1 MSDLTTIARPY
12 AKAAFDFAVEKGEL
26 DQWSQMLSFA
36 AEVAQNN
43 DIHNLLSSS
52 LTAEKLAEVFIAV
65 CGEQFDEFG
74 QNLIKVMA
82 ENGRLMAFPD
92 VCKEFLL
99 LKQEHEKEIDVEV
112 TSAVELS
119 EEQRA
124 DISSKLEQRLAR
136 KVQLNC
142 SIDETLLS
150 GVIIRA
156 GDLVIDNSARGRLEP
171 PERCIAVLMGIGAC
185 NLIPLKLAI

>member
-12 AKAAFDFAVEKGEL
+12 AKAAFDFAVDKGEL
-26 DQWSQMLSFA
+26 DQWGQMLTFA
-36 AEVAQNN
+36 AEVAQN
-43 DIHNLLSSS
+43 DDVHNLLSSS
-52 LTAEKLAEVFIAV
+52 MTAEKLAEVFIV
-65 CGEQFDEFG
+65 ICGEQFDEFG

-92 VCKEFLL
+92 VCKQFLL

-119 EEQRA
+119 EEQRSS
-124 DISSKLEQRLAR
+124 IISKLELRLAR

-156 GDLVIDNSARGRLEP
+156 GDLVIDNSARSRLD
-171 PERCIAVLMGIGAC
+171 RLSDALQS
-185 NLIPLKLAI
+185 

>member
-26 DQWSQMLSFA
+26 DQWGQMLAFA
-36 AEVAQNN
+36 AEVAKN
-43 DIHNLLSSS
+43 DSIADLLSGSVS
-52 LTAEKLAEVFIAV
+52 AEQLSEIFIAI

-82 ENGRLMAFPD
+82 ENGRLKAMPE
-92 VCKEFLL
+92 VCEEFLV

-112 TSAVELS
+112 LSAVELS
-119 EEQRA
+119 EEQRT
-124 DISSKLEQRLAR
+124 DISSKLEQRLER

-142 SIDETLLS
+142 SVDETLLG

-156 GDLVIDNSARGRLEP
+156 GDLVIDNSARGRLN
-171 PERCIAVLMGIGAC
+171 RLSDALQS
-185 NLIPLKLAI
+185 

>member
-52 LTAEKLAEVFIAV
+52 LTAEKLAEVFIVV

-156 GDLVIDNSARGRLEP
+156 GDLVIDNSARGRLD
-171 PERCIAVLMGIGAC
+171 RLSDALQS
-185 NLIPLKLAI
+185 